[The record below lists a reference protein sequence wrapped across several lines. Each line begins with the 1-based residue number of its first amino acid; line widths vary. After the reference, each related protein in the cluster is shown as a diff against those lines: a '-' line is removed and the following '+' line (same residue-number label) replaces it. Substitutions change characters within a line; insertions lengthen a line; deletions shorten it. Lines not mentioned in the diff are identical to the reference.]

1 MDRSFPRAAVSVFTI
16 AATAALLAAC
26 GSKPAPSPSPSPE
39 EVTLAPA
46 RPADAPAEI
55 APASQPAVGSA
66 PAGAAG
72 AGGAGGAGGAAG
84 APAAP
89 AAAAPAAGASASPS
103 ATPDPEEAKRV
114 EQEQRLRAEVAAAK
128 ARADAL
134 AAQVNSECPDLKPG
148 ELRHPGAAAR
158 CDVLKDQ
165 AAEAAR
171 QYELGKREAQA
182 AGITVQ

>member
-46 RPADAPAEI
+46 RPAEAPAEI
-55 APASQPAVGSA
+55 APAGQPAAGAA
-66 PAGAAG
+66 PAGAS
-72 AGGAGGAGGAAG
+72 GAAG
-84 APAAP
+84 APVAP
-89 AAAAPAAGASASPS
+89 AAGAPAAAPAAGASPSPS
-103 ATPDPEEAKRV
+103 ATPDAEEAKRV

>member
-66 PAGAAG
+66 PAGAA
-72 AGGAGGAGGAAG
+72 GAAG

>member
-1 MDRSFPRAAVSVFTI
+1 MVDRSSRRAAGFGFGL
-16 AATAALLAAC
+16 ALAMTAGVLMAC
-26 GSKPAPSPSPSPE
+26 GGAKPAPSPEASPAA
-39 EVTLAPA
+39 VTLAPA

-55 APASQPAVGSA
+55 APATATTQAAPGAPGTAASAA
-66 PAGAAG
+66 PA
-72 AGGAGGAGGAAG
+72 

-89 AAAAPAAGASASPS
+89 AAAAAAAPAAASPS
-103 ATPDPEEAKRV
+103 PTPDPEEAKRV
-114 EQEQRLRAEVAAAK
+114 EQEQRLKAEVAAAK

-134 AAQVNSECPDLKPG
+134 NAQVASECPDLKPG

-158 CDVLKDQ
+158 CQILKDQ
-165 AAEAAR
+165 AAEASR